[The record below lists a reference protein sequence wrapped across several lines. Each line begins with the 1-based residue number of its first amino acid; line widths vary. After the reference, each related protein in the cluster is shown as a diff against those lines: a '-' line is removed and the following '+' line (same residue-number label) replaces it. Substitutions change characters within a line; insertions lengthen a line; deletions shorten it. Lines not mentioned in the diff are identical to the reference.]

1 MKRTWKPMV
10 ACTALQCCLLIGL
23 AYGASNGEKTKV
35 KGVIATR
42 TGETLV
48 VSTDSGNVTVVLT
61 DDTKVQQPKGLGLR
75 KKEMSATVLIPGLR
89 ISVDGIGDAQG
100 QVTAK
105 TIDFTADDLQTAEA
119 IQAGLTPTKHAVA
132 TNQQGIAANKKAT
145 EANADAIAAN
155 KGQTAANQ
163 QQIANNQEQT
173 EANQKQIEAA
183 TKRFSELS
191 EYDTKADISVSF
203 AVGSSAISASDKAAL
218 SKLASDAVGLKGYI
232 IDVMGYADSS
242 GAAAMNQQ
250 LSMDRAQ
257 AVIAYLIQD
266 CKIPVRHV
274 IAPGAMGEAN
284 PAATNETTQ
293 GRAENR
299 RVEVKVL
306 VNKGLAGQ

>member
-1 MKRTWKPMV
+1 METDGSVYCV
-10 ACTALQCCLLIGL
+10 AVFFVCRIDIRRIERREDQG
-23 AYGASNGEKTKV
+23 KV
-35 KGVIATR
+35 EGVIATR

-48 VSTDSGNVTVVLT
+48 VSTASGNVTVVLT

-75 KKEMSATVLIPGLR
+75 KKQMSATVLIPGLR
-89 ISVDGIGDAQG
+89 ISVDGVGDAQSR
-100 QVTAK
+100 VTAN
-105 TIDFTADDLQTAEA
+105 TIDFTSDDLETAEA

-132 TNQQGIAANKKAT
+132 TNQQDIAANKKAT

-155 KGQTAANQ
+155 KVQTAANKEA
-163 QQIANNQEQT
+163 IANNQEQT

-191 EYDTKADISVSF
+191 EYDAKADISVNF
-203 AVGSSAISASDKAAL
+203 AVGSSEISASDKAAL

-284 PAATNETTQ
+284 PAATNETAQ

-306 VNKGLAGQ
+306 VNKGLAGS